1 MPWTPIMWIHGH
13 SGDGRIGF
21 LWPDRAFAVPLYYY
35 PFFFSGLAPS
45 WNYSHVKRYKSIVS
59 IRVQIKT
66 IGVNLFTRMH
76 HWLAIT
82 TWGFVINSMLL
93 VDAVREEDLCSDSVK
108 GDIFSSSPI
117 FFHSMSRH
125 YRHKAIQYLIVLF
138 CCGLIYSTVSTQ
150 PDPFLQQGCITSC
163 KKIIFFSAKLR
174 NKHDGPLNATVFT
187 THLPSPEQIF
197 LHQLIYSIR

>member
-1 MPWTPIMWIHGH
+1 MENALNANHVNT
-13 SGDGRIGF
+13 
-21 LWPDRAFAVPLYYY
+21 WPLRRRTNRLSVTGSCFCRAVVLLS
-35 PFFFSGLAPS
+35 FFFSGLAPS

-163 KKIIFFSAKLR
+163 KKNKFFLR
-174 NKHDGPLNATVFT
+174 
-187 THLPSPEQIF
+187 
-197 LHQLIYSIR
+197 